1 MISESSLQNL
11 KPVEKGEVRNPL
23 GRPLGGR
30 TLALNTLDRMMR
42 KAENQ
47 RRLEEDLQAAFDDS
61 PRKFFLTFIMPLL
74 PREAQAPERQA
85 QRLILSFAEVPVK
98 EEKVIEVEEETKK
111 GE

>member
-1 MISESSLQNL
+1 MKTHLQEYAY
-11 KPVEKGEVRNPL
+11 PKGTSGNKL

-30 TLALNTLDRMMR
+30 SLALNTLDRMMS

-47 RRLEEDLQAAFDDS
+47 EALEKDLQAAFNDS

-85 QRLILSFAEVPVK
+85 QRLILSFAEVPPK
-98 EEKVIEVEEETKK
+98 EKVIDVEDETKK